1 MCKRTSGINKN
12 LVRYMN
18 INNFELERV
27 SNHIVFKSSITGQMI
42 VESKTCKSPVQ
53 VKRLNS
59 RIRRIH
65 GFVVDCKLTH
75 KKYL

>member
-1 MCKRTSGINKN
+1 MCKRTSGINEK
-12 LVRYMN
+12 LVQYMN

-27 SNHIVFKSSITGQMI
+27 SNHIVFKSSITGEMI

-53 VKRLNS
+53 MKRLNS

-65 GFVVDCKLTH
+65 GFIVDCELTH